1 MLQRIKDEFFDIRR
15 DEWPLALSM
24 FGYFFLVITSFWILK
39 PIKKALFIEF
49 YDQAGFS
56 LAVGGLFQV
65 EFLASQAELLAKVL
79 NMVVAAV
86 AVIVFTMLARRL
98 RREQLT
104 YVFAGFFMAA
114 YVVYSFVIN
123 SPSAATVW
131 SFYLFG
137 DLFTTL
143 MVATFFAFLNDSVTP
158 GAAKR
163 LYGLVVLGGVAGGAF
178 GTTFLAVYIGDFPAS
193 TWLWFCFGMT
203 VVIVG
208 LAYVAGRVV
217 RRNPPPEVSPDGV
230 DPGRG
235 EEATKKSN
243 AALEGARLV
252 FRSKYLLSIVAIV
265 GIYEIVSTVLDFQF
279 SSTIAHY
286 LDGPAIGQQFATVF
300 AISNVVALVVQLFLT
315 TVVMRRFGLA
325 VALLVTPF
333 VMVLGSVAFLALP
346 ILWVG
351 SLLNTADSAF
361 AYSINQSAREALYT
375 PTTRDEKY
383 KAKAFID
390 MFVQRFAKSVAVG
403 VSLAITLVFADFSTI
418 RWLSLLTLALV
429 AAWAFAARYAGRQFA
444 AMEAREAEVEE
455 GSDVS
460 GRRSRRSS
468 RWQVDVGVRLSR
480 ETEETF
486 KPPADP
492 DRDSS

>member
-1 MLQRIKDEFFDIRR
+1 MLQRLKDEFFDLRR

-39 PIKKALFIEF
+39 PIKKSLFIQF
-49 YDQAGFS
+49 YDEEGFA
-56 LAVGGLFQV
+56 LALSGLYQM
-65 EFLASQAELLAKVL
+65 ELLASQAELLAKVL

-86 AVIVFTMLARRL
+86 AVVVFTMLARRL

-114 YVVYSFVIN
+114 YAVYSLVIN
-123 SPSAATVW
+123 DPSAATVW

-158 GAAKR
+158 SAAKR

-178 GTTFLAVYIGDFPAS
+178 GTTFLAVYIDDIPAS
-193 TWLWFCFGMT
+193 GWLWVCFGMA
-203 VVIVG
+203 VAIVG
-208 LAYVAGRVV
+208 LAFVAGRIV
-217 RRNPPPEVSPDGV
+217 RRNPPPEIAPDGV

-265 GIYEIVSTVLDFQF
+265 GIYEIVSTILDFQF
-279 SSTIAHY
+279 SSTIAYY

-300 AISNVVALVVQLFLT
+300 AISNVVALVVQLLLT
-315 TVVMRRFGLA
+315 TVVMRRFGLT

-333 VMVLGSVAFLALP
+333 VMILGSGAFLALP

-403 VSLAITLVFADFSTI
+403 VSLAITLVFTEFSAI

-429 AAWAFAARYAGRQFA
+429 AVWVLAARFAGRQFA
-444 AMEAREAEVEE
+444 EMEAREQTQPV
-455 GSDVS
+455 V
-460 GRRSRRSS
+460 
-468 RWQVDVGVRLSR
+468 
-480 ETEETF
+480 
-486 KPPADP
+486 
-492 DRDSS
+492 

>member
-1 MLQRIKDEFFDIRR
+1 MLRRFRSEFLDIRR

-39 PIKKALFIEF
+39 PIKKSLFIQF
-49 YDQAGFS
+49 YDEAGFS
-56 LAVGGLFQV
+56 LAVGGLFQM

-86 AVIVFTMLARRL
+86 AVIVFTILARRL

-104 YVFAGFFMAA
+104 YVFAGFFLAAFAA
-114 YVVYSFVIN
+114 YSLVIN
-123 SPSAATVW
+123 DPGDVTVW

-137 DLFTTL
+137 DLWTTL

-158 GAAKR
+158 SAAKR

-178 GTTFLAVYIGDFPAS
+178 GTTFLAFYIDDVPAS
-193 TWLWFCFGMT
+193 AWLWICFGMA
-203 VVIVG
+203 VAIIG
-208 LAYVAGRVV
+208 LAYIAGRIV
-217 RRNPPPEVSPDGV
+217 RRNPPPEVSPTGV

-235 EEATKKSN
+235 EEAAKKSN

-265 GIYEIVSTVLDFQF
+265 GIYEIVSTILDFQF

-300 AISNVVALVVQLFLT
+300 AISNVVALVVQLLLT
-315 TVVMRRFGLA
+315 TVVMRRFGLT

-333 VMVLGSVAFLALP
+333 VMILGSTAFLALP

-390 MFVQRFAKSVAVG
+390 MFVQRFAKSIAVG
-403 VSLAITLVFADFSTI
+403 VSLLVTLVFTDFSTI
-418 RWLSLLTLALV
+418 RWLSLGTLALV
-429 AAWAFAARYAGRQFA
+429 AVWAFAARYAGRQFA
-444 AMEAREAEVEE
+444 AMEGQEEAKAT
-455 GSDVS
+455 G
-460 GRRSRRSS
+460 
-468 RWQVDVGVRLSR
+468 
-480 ETEETF
+480 
-486 KPPADP
+486 
-492 DRDSS
+492 

>member
-1 MLQRIKDEFFDIRR
+1 MLQRLKDEFLDLRR

-39 PIKKALFIEF
+39 PIKKSLFIQF
-49 YDQAGFS
+49 YDEEGFT
-56 LAVGGLFQV
+56 LAISGLFQL
-65 EFLASQAELLAKVL
+65 ELLASQAELLAKVL

-86 AVIVFTMLARRL
+86 AVVVFTILARRM

-104 YVFAGFFMAA
+104 YAFAGFFLAAFAA
-114 YVVYSFVIN
+114 YSLIIN
-123 SPSAATVW
+123 DPGGATVW

-137 DLFTTL
+137 DLWTTL

-158 GAAKR
+158 SAAKR

-178 GTTFLAVYIGDFPAS
+178 GTTFLAVYIDDIPVSA
-193 TWLWFCFGMT
+193 WLWICFGMA
-203 VVIVG
+203 VAIIG
-208 LAYVAGRVV
+208 LAYVAGRIV
-217 RRNPPPEVSPDGV
+217 RQNPPPEVAREGI
-230 DPGRG
+230 DPRRD
-235 EEATKKSN
+235 EAATKKSN

-265 GIYEIVSTVLDFQF
+265 GIYEIVSTILDFQF
-279 SSTIAHY
+279 SSTIAYY

-300 AISNVVALVVQLFLT
+300 AISNVVALVVQIFLT
-315 TVVMRRFGLA
+315 TVVMRRFGLTT
-325 VALLVTPF
+325 ALLITPF
-333 VMVLGSVAFLALP
+333 VMVLGSVAFLAVP
-346 ILWVG
+346 TLWVG
-351 SLLNTADSAF
+351 SLLNTTDSAF

-403 VSLAITLVFADFSTI
+403 VSLLVTLIFADFSTI

-429 AAWAFAARYAGRQFA
+429 AVWAVAARYAGRQFA
-444 AMEAREAEVEE
+444 EMEAR
-455 GSDVS
+455 GQ
-460 GRRSRRSS
+460 SS
-468 RWQVDVGVRLSR
+468 
-480 ETEETF
+480 
-486 KPPADP
+486 A
-492 DRDSS
+492 